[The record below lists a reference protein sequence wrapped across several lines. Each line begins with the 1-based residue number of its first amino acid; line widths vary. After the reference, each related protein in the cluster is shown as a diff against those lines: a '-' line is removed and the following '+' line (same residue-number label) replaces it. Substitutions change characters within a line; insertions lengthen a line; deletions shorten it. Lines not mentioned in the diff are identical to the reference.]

1 MKRSYLHAWGSASFV
16 QQPSNYPPDAGAGA
30 GGDGAASPGGAGAGD
45 GAGGNVPAAIK
56 LSADT
61 LVDLGDGKPARWGE
75 LTSGEKARFMPR
87 ENYDRGV
94 KYLETEAQRLQ
105 RQWDESRQRET
116 RGQQQQRQQ
125 QTPRDPFG
133 TLRGRPVVDGDTIAK
148 TLEEMHSNGFGPM
161 AQAFAAM
168 VKEVTDLKQSL
179 TETRQMFAPHQETR
193 ARLDFD
199 AMVSSTIGK
208 IEAIKGMPEG
218 GQIDPADPFIK
229 ELAEDLHSSFEP
241 DSWRPGEY
249 DKLLKGRIEGAIA
262 FVRALDKS
270 ALGRANEIR
279 RQSFFPAV
287 HKGGGQGSGAP
298 KYKHESGSQI
308 AARAGAAG
316 LFGNRQSA

>member
-1 MKRSYLHAWGSASFV
+1 MD
-16 QQPSNYPPDAGAGA
+16 PPEAGAGA
-30 GGDGAASPGGAGAGD
+30 GGDGAASPGGAGAG
-45 GAGGNVPAAIK
+45 GGSGGNAPIK

-61 LVDLGDGKPARWGE
+61 LVDLGDGKPAKWGE

-87 ENYDRGV
+87 DSYDRGV

-105 RQWDESRQRET
+105 RQWDESRARET
-116 RGQQQQRQQ
+116 RSQQQQRQSQQQQ
-125 QTPRDPFG
+125 QTPRDPYG

-199 AMVSSTIGK
+199 AMVSQTIGK

-241 DSWRPGEY
+241 ESWRPGEY
-249 DKLLKGRIEGAIA
+249 DKMLQKRIEGAIA

-270 ALGRANEIR
+270 ALSRANEVR

-287 HKGGGQGSGAP
+287 HKGGGQGSGRP
-298 KYKHESGSQI
+298 KYQHETGQQI